1 MIISKSGEILE
12 FFLAENGVVVQDGEF
27 SVCLEYDEQQRVQ
40 YARIQQLKG
49 MLYQTDYKA
58 LKYADGAL
66 SEEEYAPVRAERQA
80 WRDEINKIEET
91 FTEPT
96 ITREE
101 MDAAEAAAL
110 ERLELMRRRAEEGVN
125 DG

>member
-12 FFLAENGVVVQDGEF
+12 FFLAENGIVVQDGEF
-27 SVCLEYDEQQRVQ
+27 SVCLEYDEQQRAQ
-40 YARIQQLKG
+40 YARIRQLKG

-80 WRDEINKIEET
+80 WRDEINEIEET

-101 MDAAEAAAL
+101 MTQQKQ
-110 ERLELMRRRAEEGVN
+110 RRWKGWN
-125 DG
+125 